1 MRTQISLFLIA
12 CFCSLT
18 CLAQNEFDKYFT
30 TKSLRIDFALSGNT
44 QFQAAAIQQLREEPV
59 WGGPVKNRIDKFND
73 LY

>member
-1 MRTQISLFLIA
+1 MRTQISLLLIA

-44 QFQAAAIQQLREEPV
+44 
-59 WGGPVKNRIDKFND
+59 
-73 LY
+73 